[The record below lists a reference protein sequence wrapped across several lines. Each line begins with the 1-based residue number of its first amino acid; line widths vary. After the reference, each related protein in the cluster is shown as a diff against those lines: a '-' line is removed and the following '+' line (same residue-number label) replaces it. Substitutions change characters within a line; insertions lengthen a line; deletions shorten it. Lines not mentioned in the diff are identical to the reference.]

1 MSFKLTPQVTVFE
14 REDWG
19 YRTACGL
26 ATQGWDAREV
36 FIHHTDDTAAGIGSL
51 QDQIARMR
59 DYQNFHIN
67 TRGWCAI
74 GYHYV
79 AFPEFVSD
87 AGNHIYA
94 RIFEGRP
101 RNAVPAAQE
110 GHNAG
115 TLAVCVVGAGDARM
129 DDSQR
134 YAVEVLLNWLKDQ
147 GAPLRTLG
155 GHRDVTATSC
165 PGNGIYGR
173 DLPILRSATGLRA
186 YS

>member
-19 YRTACGL
+19 YRTACNLGI
-26 ATQGWDAREV
+26 QGWDAHEV
-36 FIHHTDDTAAGIGSL
+36 FIHHTDDTAAGINSL
-51 QDQIARMR
+51 AEQKLRMR
-59 DYQNFHIN
+59 TYQAYHIQEK
-67 TRGWCAI
+67 GWCAI

-79 AFPEFVSD
+79 VFPEF
-87 AGNHIYA
+87 GLGYA

-101 RNAVPAAQE
+101 RNAVPAAQQD
-110 GHNAG
+110 HNEG

-155 GHRDVTATSC
+155 GHRDVTPTSC
-165 PGNGIYGR
+165 PGNGIYSK

>member
-1 MSFKLTPQVTVFE
+1 MSIKLTPAITLYE

-19 YRTACGL
+19 YREACSP
-26 ATQGWDAREV
+26 TSQGWDAHEV
-36 FIHHTDDTAAGIGSL
+36 FIHHTDDTARGIDSL
-51 QDQIARMR
+51 LDQKNRMQ

-79 AFPEFVSD
+79 VFPEFTTSSGTHV
-87 AGNHIYA
+87 NA

-101 RNAVPAAQE
+101 RDSVPAAQE
-110 GHNAG
+110 GHNQG
-115 TLAVCVVGAGDARM
+115 TLAISVVGAGDARM

-134 YAVEVLLNWLKDQ
+134 YAVEVLVNWLKDN
-147 GAPLRTLG
+147 GAPLRTMG
-155 GHRDVTATSC
+155 GHRDVTVTAC
-165 PGNGIYGR
+165 PGDGIYNN
-173 DLPILRSATGLRA
+173 DLPIIRSVTGLQR

>member
-1 MSFKLTPQVTVFE
+1 MSIKLTEKVTLFE

-26 ATQGWDAREV
+26 AIQGWDAREV
-36 FIHHTDDTAAGIGSL
+36 FIHHTDDTATGINSL
-51 QDQIARMR
+51 DEQKRRML
-59 DYQNFHIN
+59 DYQSFHIN

-79 AFPEFVSD
+79 VFPEFSD
-87 AGNHIYA
+87 AVYA

-110 GHNAG
+110 GHNSG
-115 TLAVCVVGAGDARM
+115 TLAICVVGAGNACM

-134 YAVEVLLNWLKDQ
+134 YAVEVLINRLKDN

-155 GHRDVTATSC
+155 GHRDVTATAC
-165 PGNGIYGR
+165 PGDGIYSK
-173 DLPILRSATGLRA
+173 DLPIIRGATDLRK